1 MARKQPPLSHPVTAA
16 DVIAFIETVCFVPE
30 GKFVGQPLRL
40 QDWQKDILRAIYDN
54 PHGTRRA
61 IVSMGRKNAKTT
73 LSACLLLAH
82 LCGPPARNRPNSE
95 LYSAAQSRDQAGI
108 IFSLAA
114 KMVRLNPILA
124 RAVRIMETAKTLVCG
139 ELGTRYRAL
148 SAEATTAFGLSPSLI
163 IHDELGRVRG
173 PRSPLYEA
181 LETAVG
187 AQEAPLSV
195 VISTQAATDGDL
207 LSILIDDA
215 LRGADPTTVVKLYAA
230 PPELDPFSEEAIRAA
245 NPALDA
251 FMNKREVLAMAA
263 DAARMPARENE
274 YRNLVLNQRVETS
287 TPFLAPAIWKACGDQ
302 PLDFTGLSVF
312 AGLDL
317 SESADLTAL
326 VLRHPDPNNGIWHV
340 RPIFWLPSERLA
352 EKAARDRAPYDLWAE
367 QGFLETTPGAS
378 ISYEFIA
385 ERLKDVFEDYQ
396 VTKIAFDRWNY
407 SHLKPWLSK
416 AGFSEQ
422 LLERTF
428 LEFGQGTKSMS
439 PALRD
444 LESLVLERKLRHG
457 NHPVL
462 TMIWASSA
470 LSLRSRQTLMSAPTW
485 PPILTNGSMTTA
497 PEYPISRSAVPI
509 SCQGSPP
516 LPGTRRLFSPVW
528 KWPSREPAVRIA
540 LPKLSSSM
548 FI

>member
-1 MARKQPPLSHPVTAA
+1 MGRPRKQPPPPGPVTAA

-30 GKFVGQPLRL
+30 GKLVGLPLRL

-73 LSACLLLAH
+73 LATCLLLAH

-230 PPELDPFSEEAIRAA
+230 PPELDPSRR
-245 NPALDA
+245 
-251 FMNKREVLAMAA
+251 K
-263 DAARMPARENE
+263 
-274 YRNLVLNQRVETS
+274 
-287 TPFLAPAIWKACGDQ
+287 PFG
-302 PLDFTGLSVF
+302 
-312 AGLDL
+312 
-317 SESADLTAL
+317 
-326 VLRHPDPNNGIWHV
+326 
-340 RPIFWLPSERLA
+340 
-352 EKAARDRAPYDLWAE
+352 
-367 QGFLETTPGAS
+367 
-378 ISYEFIA
+378 
-385 ERLKDVFEDYQ
+385 
-396 VTKIAFDRWNY
+396 
-407 SHLKPWLSK
+407 
-416 AGFSEQ
+416 
-422 LLERTF
+422 
-428 LEFGQGTKSMS
+428 
-439 PALRD
+439 
-444 LESLVLERKLRHG
+444 
-457 NHPVL
+457 
-462 TMIWASSA
+462 
-470 LSLRSRQTLMSAPTW
+470 
-485 PPILTNGSMTTA
+485 PPIPPST
-497 PEYPISRSAVPI
+497 RS
-509 SCQGSPP
+509 
-516 LPGTRRLFSPVW
+516 
-528 KWPSREPAVRIA
+528 
-540 LPKLSSSM
+540 
-548 FI
+548 